1 MLAIN
6 SDDGAACA
14 QVLVLLAG
22 YARGRC
28 ARLQRDWGAACSGLA
43 ECLHAAEVPCCLYAA
58 IMRHEQLSFARSCR
72 GC

>member
-28 ARLQRDWGAACSGLA
+28 ARLQRDWGAACSGLQ
-43 ECLHAAEVPCCLYAA
+43 ECLQAAEVQGCLCAA
-58 IMRHEQLSFARSCR
+58 IMCH
-72 GC
+72 